1 MEGRQNGKR
10 FLGARLAFKDVRHE
24 WKLSL
29 CMILAISAVLAPLM
43 ILFGLKYGTIDTMRQ
58 RLVDNPSNLA
68 LRPKDAGN
76 YSPAWFK
83 NVARRAE
90 VAFIVPD
97 ARQIATN
104 LYIRPAGFGVPAW
117 IASDLMRSASG
128 GMLAA
133 PEATI
138 IAPAGQAAAAA
149 AAALGRKAIPGG
161 VRVDIVPT
169 GPGDPLI
176 LKNKGSVP
184 GPGQC
189 VLSRKAAE
197 ILKVKP
203 GAKLVARVSRAH
215 GRAIDRD
222 YMLLTVK
229 SILDPRA
236 TRNPIMYLRQDLVQ
250 AVENYKDG
258 RAVAALGWPGAIALA
273 DPRFDGYVL
282 WFKITPSRHSL
293 NKLKWGTG
301 LLFVQ
306 ALTPASGRA
315 VLGTATPAKRPVFL
329 LSQFKVPIKDGAYDQ
344 KVNPVLIESRN
355 IIFNKLSGYQVLII
369 PWVRPLQVTA
379 VLPNGRPKVRL
390 FGLSAGP
397 DEIKARGGRFAPPW
411 GRLGKRATH
420 GQMLRA
426 VVPAEMTGVKI
437 GDTIRVAVPNKGAP
451 DLIVPLLVVG
461 RQAGLAGIIVPSRLM
476 GLFRTA
482 RLRALSFD
490 PRRRIFLYGV
500 RNYASFRLYAKTID
514 DVPKLVDFFERD
526 LKTAVTSRL
535 DEIRQ
540 IQAMDSGLTKV
551 FWLVALV
558 GIAGGLASLI
568 ASLLATVERK
578 KRDLSVLRLMGMSGW
593 EVLSFPIANGV
604 YLALGGAALAIVFFY
619 TMAFFINRALEF
631 RPGEKLCVLPV
642 ELIGLAVVMTLAVA
656 GLASLFAAAR
666 AATIE
671 PAEALRDE

>member
-1 MEGRQNGKR
+1 MEAPRTGKR
-10 FLGARLAFKDVRHE
+10 FLGGRLALKDVLHE

-83 NVARRAE
+83 RVAQRPG

-104 LYIRPAGFGVPAW
+104 LVIRPAGPGVPAW
-117 IASDLMRSASG
+117 IASGMMLSASG
-128 GMLAA
+128 GLLARPGETVLPLA
-133 PEATI
+133 REVAAT
-138 IAPAGQAAAAA
+138 AAAG
-149 AAALGRKAIPGG
+149 LGPKVIPPGL
-161 VRVDIVPT
+161 RVDIVPT

-176 LKNKGSVP
+176 LKNKGLIP
-184 GPGQC
+184 GEREC
-189 VLSRKAAE
+189 VLSQRAAE
-197 ILKVKP
+197 IIGVKP
-203 GAKLVARVSRAH
+203 GDELVARVSRSH
-215 GRAIDRD
+215 GQAIDQD
-222 YMLLTVK
+222 YLLLRVK
-229 SILDPRA
+229 SVLDPRA

-258 RAVAALGWPGAIALA
+258 RAVAALGWSGTIPLA

-306 ALTPASGRA
+306 ALTPASGPT
-315 VLGTATPAKRPVFL
+315 VMGTALPAGRPIYL
-329 LSQFKVPIKDGAYDQ
+329 LSQFQVPIKDAAYDQ

-355 IIFNKLSGYQVLII
+355 IIENKLSGYEALII
-369 PWVRPLQVTA
+369 PWVRPLLVTA
-379 VLPNGRPKVRL
+379 RLPGGPVKVRL
-390 FGLSAGP
+390 FGLSAPQGG
-397 DEIKARGGRFAPPW
+397 IKARGGIFAPPW
-411 GRLGKRATH
+411 GQFTARTPH
-420 GQMLRA
+420 GDLLQV
-426 VVPAEMTGVKI
+426 VVPASLQGVKV
-437 GDTIRVAVPNKGAP
+437 GDTIRVSVPNLGAA
-451 DLIVPLLVVG
+451 DLVVPLTVVG
-461 RQAGLAGIIVPSRLM
+461 RRAGLAGLIVPSRLM

-490 PRRRIFLYGV
+490 PDRRIFLYGI
-500 RNYASFRLYAKTID
+500 RNYASFRLYAQTID
-514 DVPKLVDFFERD
+514 DVPRLVEFFEQD

-535 DEIRQ
+535 DEIKQ
-540 IQAMDSGLTKV
+540 IQAMDRGLTKV

-558 GIAGGLASLI
+558 GIGGGLASLI

-593 EVLSFPIANGV
+593 QVLGFPIANGI
-604 YLALGGAALAIVFFY
+604 YLALGGSALAIVFFY
-619 TMAFFINRALEF
+619 TMAFLINRALEF

-642 ELIGLAVVMTLAVA
+642 EMVGVAVVITLVVA
-656 GLASLFAAAR
+656 ALASLFAAAR
-666 AATIE
+666 AAAIE